1 MRGIQPLIFT
11 LLTVG
16 SALPINAQIDRIT
29 GKNFA
34 TRSEV
39 LATHGMVCTIVPAA
53 TEVGVEILK
62 RGGNAVDAAIAAN
75 ATLGLMEPVSNGIG
89 GDLFAI
95 VYSAKENKLY
105 GINGSG
111 RSPLGLSYDAMKS
124 ELAKLHS
131 ETIPPRGMLPISVP
145 GCVDAWAELHK
156 KFGKLKLID
165 DLAPAIRYAEEGFP
179 VTDLI
184 AYYWSFGP
192 RLYKGLPGAFVE
204 TYTLPM
210 ETARPRADESPNRR
224 EGAPSPT
231 AERRTPGKGDIFKNP
246 DLARTLQLI
255 GEKGRDAFYKG
266 EIADKIDEF
275 MRANGG
281 FLRKTDIENHTS
293 TWVEPVSVN
302 YRGYDIFEL
311 PPNGQGI
318 ATLQILNI
326 LEGFDLRTMGR
337 NSPETL
343 HAMIEAKKIAWVD
356 RAKFYA
362 DPDFAKIPL
371 AGLLSKQYAAE
382 RRKLIDPNHAAK
394 TVEAGNPQDGA
405 GALPRRSGISAR
417 GRAGSSS
424 LIDDGD
430 TIYMCTADDEG
441 NMVSLI
447 QSNYRGMGSG
457 IVVPGLGFM
466 FQDRGELFSMDPQHA
481 NVYAPGKRPFHTI
494 IPGFVMKDSK
504 PWEAFGVM
512 GGDMQPQGH
521 VQVLTN
527 QIDFGLN
534 VQEAGDASRWQHEG
548 DNEPTGEKMNAS
560 GGYVEVESGIPSE
573 VVRELRKKGHD
584 VRFDVGGYG
593 GYQAIKVEMHDGR
606 RVYVGASESRKD
618 GMAAGY

>member
-1 MRGIQPLIFT
+1 MWLVRWLKLSFGLFALLI
-11 LLTVG
+11 VG
-16 SALPINAQIDRIT
+16 LRLNAQIDRIT

-39 LATHGMVCTIVPAA
+39 LARHGMVCTSVPAA
-53 TEVGVEILK
+53 TQVGIDILK
-62 RGGNAVDAAIAAN
+62 RGGSAVDAAIAAN
-75 ATLGLMEPVSNGIG
+75 ATLGLMEPVSNGVG

-111 RSPLGLSYDAMKS
+111 RSPLGLSYDQMKA
-124 ELAKLHS
+124 ELAKLHR
-131 ETIPPRGMLPISVP
+131 ETIPPVGMLPISVP
-145 GCVDAWAELHK
+145 GTVDAWAELHK
-156 KFGKLKLID
+156 RFGKLKLSD
-165 DLAPAIRYAEEGFP
+165 DLAPAVQYAEQGFP
-179 VTDLI
+179 VTELI
-184 AYYWSFGP
+184 AYYWAFGP
-192 RLYKGLPGAFVE
+192 RLYKGLPGAFFE
-204 TYTLPM
+204 TYTL
-210 ETARPRADESPNRR
+210 D
-224 EGAPSPT
+224 GKG
-231 AERRTPGKGDIFKNP
+231 RTPAKGDIFKNP
-246 DLARTLQLI
+246 ALAKTLRLI

-266 EIADKIDEF
+266 EIADKIDAF

-281 FLRKTDIENHTS
+281 FLRKADFEKHTS
-293 TWVEPVSVN
+293 TWVEPVSTN
-302 YRGYDIFEL
+302 YRGYDVFEL

-318 ATLQILNI
+318 AALQILNI
-326 LEGFDLRTMGR
+326 LEGFDLRAMGR
-337 NSPETL
+337 NSAETL
-343 HAMIEAKKIAWVD
+343 HAMIEAKKIAWAD

-362 DPDFAKIPL
+362 DPAFAKIPL
-371 AGLLSKQYAAE
+371 TGLLSKSYGAE

-394 TVEAGNPQDGA
+394 KVEAGNPENGVGA
-405 GALPRRSGISAR
+405 PPRRSVAASAR

-424 LIDDGD
+424 VIDDGD

-466 FQDRGELFSMDPQHA
+466 FQDRGELFSMDPTHA

-494 IPGFVMKDSK
+494 IPGFVMKDGK

-512 GGDMQPQGH
+512 GGGMQPQGH

-548 DNEPTGEKMNAS
+548 DNEPTGEKMTES
-560 GGYVEVESGIPSE
+560 GGYVEVESGIPYE
-573 VVRELRKKGHD
+573 TVRELRKKGHD

-593 GYQAIKVEMHDGR
+593 GYQAIKVEMHDGQ

>member
-1 MRGIQPLIFT
+1 MRWIRFGFGL
-11 LLTVG
+11 
-16 SALPINAQIDRIT
+16 SALLIVGLRLNAQIDRIT

-39 LATHGMVCTIVPAA
+39 LARHGMVCTSVPAA
-53 TEVGVEILK
+53 TEVGIDILK

-111 RSPLGLSYDAMKS
+111 RSPLGLSYDQMKAV
-124 ELAKLHS
+124 LAKLHR
-131 ETIPPRGMLPISVP
+131 ETIPPTGMLPISVP
-145 GCVDAWAELHK
+145 GTVDAWAELHK
-156 KFGKLKLID
+156 RFGKLKLSD

-184 AYYWSFGP
+184 AYYWAFGP
-192 RLYKGLPGAFVE
+192 RLYKGLPGAFLE
-204 TYTLPM
+204 TYTL
-210 ETARPRADESPNRR
+210 D
-224 EGAPSPT
+224 GKG
-231 AERRTPGKGDIFKNP
+231 RTPAKGDVFKNP
-246 DLARTLQLI
+246 ALAKTLRLI
-255 GEKGRDAFYKG
+255 AEKGRDVFYKG
-266 EIADKIDEF
+266 EIADKIDQF
-275 MRANGG
+275 MRTNGG
-281 FLRKTDIENHTS
+281 FLRKADFEKHTS
-293 TWVEPVSVN
+293 TWVEPVSTN
-302 YRGYDIFEL
+302 YRGYDVFEL

-318 ATLQILNI
+318 AALQILNI
-326 LEGFDLRTMGR
+326 LEGFDLRVMGR

-343 HAMIEAKKIAWVD
+343 HTMIEAKKIAWAD

-362 DPDFAKIPL
+362 DPAFAKIPL

-382 RRKLIDPNHAAK
+382 RRTLIDPNHAAK
-394 TVEAGNPQDGA
+394 RIEAGNPQNGVGA
-405 GALPRRSGISAR
+405 PPRLSAGNSGR

-424 LIDDGD
+424 VIDNGD

-466 FQDRGELFSMDPQHA
+466 FQDRGELFSMDPNHA

-494 IPGFVMKDSK
+494 IPGFVMKDGK

-512 GGDMQPQGH
+512 GGGMQPQGH

-548 DNEPTGEKMNAS
+548 DNEPTGEKMTES
-560 GGYVEVESGIPSE
+560 GGYVEVESGIPYE
-573 VVRELRKKGHD
+573 TVRELRKKGHD

-593 GYQAIKVEMHDGR
+593 GYQAIRVEMHDGQ

>member
-1 MRGIQPLIFT
+1 MRAVG
-11 LLTVG
+11 LTVFLLLIVDLT
-16 SALPINAQIDRIT
+16 AEAQIDRIT

-39 LATHGMVCTIVPAA
+39 VARHGMVCTSVPLA
-53 TEVGVEILK
+53 TQVGLDILK
-62 RGGNAVDAAIAAN
+62 RGGSAVDAAVAAN

-111 RSPLGLSYDAMKS
+111 RSPLGLTYEQMKA
-124 ELAKLHS
+124 ELAKLKR
-131 ETIPPRGMLPISVP
+131 ETIPPQGMLPISVP
-145 GCVDAWAELHK
+145 GTVDAWAELHK
-156 KFGKLKLID
+156 KFGKLKLAD
-165 DLAPAIRYAEEGFP
+165 DLAPAIKYAEEGFP
-179 VTDLI
+179 VSELI
-184 AYYWSFGP
+184 AYYWAFGP
-192 RLYKGLPGAFVE
+192 RIYKGLPGAFLE
-204 TYTLPM
+204 TYTL
-210 ETARPRADESPNRR
+210 D
-224 EGAPSPT
+224 GKD
-231 AERRTPGKGDIFKNP
+231 RTPAKADIFKNP
-246 DLARTLQLI
+246 ALAKTLRLI
-255 GEKGRDAFYKG
+255 SEKGRDAFYKG
-266 EIADKIDEF
+266 EIADKIDNF
-275 MRANGG
+275 MSANGG
-281 FLRKTDIENHTS
+281 FLRKIDFDKHTS
-293 TWVEPVSVN
+293 TWVDPVATN
-302 YRGYDIFEL
+302 YRGYDVFEL

-318 ATLQILNI
+318 ATLQMLNI
-326 LEGFDLRTMGR
+326 LEGFDLRAMGR
-337 NSPETL
+337 NSPDAL
-343 HAMIEAKKIAWVD
+343 HVMIEAKKLVWAD

-362 DPDFAKIPL
+362 DPAFTKIPL
-371 AGLLSKQYAAE
+371 KGLLSKSYAHDRE
-382 RRKLIDPNHAAK
+382 QLIDPNRAAK
-394 TVEAGNPQDGA
+394 KTEPGVPGLDQ
-405 GALPRRSGISAR
+405 
-417 GRAGSSS
+417 
-424 LIDDGD
+424 GD

-494 IPGFVMKDSK
+494 IPGFVMKDGK

-512 GGDMQPQGH
+512 GGGMQPQGH

-548 DNEPTGEKMNAS
+548 DNEPTGEKITEN
-560 GGYVEVESGIPSE
+560 GGYVNLESGIPVE
-573 VVRELRKKGHD
+573 TARELKKRGHD

-593 GYQAIKVEMHDGR
+593 GYQAIKVEMHDGQ

-618 GMAAGY
+618 GQAAGY

>member
-1 MRGIQPLIFT
+1 MVVSLRFAVVCLLVIACFGISF
-11 LLTVG
+11 G
-16 SALPINAQIDRIT
+16 QIDRIT
-29 GKNFA
+29 GKPFA

-39 LATHGMVCTIVPAA
+39 LARHGMVCTSVPAA
-53 TEVGVEILK
+53 TQVGLDILK

-111 RSPLGLSYDAMKS
+111 RSPLGLSYEQMRA
-124 ELAKLHS
+124 ELDKLHRK
-131 ETIPPRGMLPISVP
+131 TIPPRGMLPISVP
-145 GCVDAWAELHK
+145 GTVDAWSELHK
-156 KFGKLKLID
+156 KFGKLKFSD
-165 DLAPAIRYAEEGFP
+165 DLAPAVKYAEEGFP
-179 VTDLI
+179 VTELI
-184 AYYWSFGP
+184 AFYWHFGP
-192 RLYKGLPGAFVE
+192 EIYKDLPGGFLE
-204 TYTLPM
+204 TYTL
-210 ETARPRADESPNRR
+210 DDK
-224 EGAPSPT
+224 G
-231 AERRTPGKGDIFKNP
+231 RTPAKGDIFKNP
-246 DLARTLQLI
+246 ALAKTLRLI

-266 EIADKIDEF
+266 EIADKIDKF
-275 MRANGG
+275 MRENGG
-281 FLRKTDIENHTS
+281 FLRKADFEKHTS
-293 TWVEPVSVN
+293 TWVDPVSAN
-302 YRGYDIFEL
+302 YRGYDVFEL

-326 LEGFDLRTMGR
+326 LEGFDLKSMGR
-337 NSPETL
+337 NSAETL
-343 HAMIEAKKIAWVD
+343 HAMIEAKKIAWAD

-362 DPDFAKIPL
+362 DPEFAKIPL
-371 AGLLSKQYAAE
+371 AGLLSKEYAGK
-382 RRKLIDPNHAAK
+382 RRKLIDPGHAAK
-394 TVEAGNPQDGA
+394 AVEAGVPPANGAESQATREPLQDSA
-405 GALPRRSGISAR
+405 ATPKRSPV
-417 GRAGSSS
+417 
-424 LIDDGD
+424 DDGD

-466 FQDRGELFSMDPQHA
+466 FQDRGELFSMEPAHA

-494 IPGFVMKDSK
+494 IPGFVMKDGK

-512 GGDMQPQGH
+512 GGGMQPQGH

-534 VQEAGDASRWQHEG
+534 AQEASDASRWQHEG
-548 DNEPTGEKMNAS
+548 DNEPTGEKMEK
-560 GGYVEVESGIPSE
+560 GGYVEVESGIPYE
-573 VVRELRKKGHD
+573 IVRELEKRGHE

-593 GYQAIKVEMHDGR
+593 GYQAIKVELHDGQ

-618 GMAAGY
+618 GQAAGY

>member
-1 MRGIQPLIFT
+1 
-11 LLTVG
+11 
-16 SALPINAQIDRIT
+16 
-29 GKNFA
+29 
-34 TRSEV
+34 
-39 LATHGMVCTIVPAA
+39 MVCTSVPAA
-53 TEVGVEILK
+53 TQVGLEILK
-62 RGGNAVDAAIAAN
+62 RGGSAVDAAIAAN

-95 VYSAKENKLY
+95 VYSAKDNKLY

-111 RSPLGLSYDAMKS
+111 RSPLGLSYEQMKT
-124 ELAKLHS
+124 ELGKLHPDS
-131 ETIPPRGMLPISVP
+131 VGIPPRGMLPISVP

-156 KFGKLKLID
+156 KFGKLKLSD
-165 DLAPAIRYAEEGFP
+165 DLTPAIHYAEDGFP
-179 VTDLI
+179 VTELI
-184 AYYWSFGP
+184 AYYWAFGP
-192 RLYKGLPGAFVE
+192 RLYKGLPGGFLE
-204 TYTLPM
+204 TYTL
-210 ETARPRADESPNRR
+210 D
-224 EGAPSPT
+224 GKG
-231 AERRTPGKGDIFKNP
+231 RTPAKGDIFKNP
-246 DLARTLQLI
+246 DLARTLRLV
-255 GEKGRDAFYKG
+255 GEKGRDVFYRG
-266 EIADKIDEF
+266 EIADKIDAF

-281 FLRKTDIENHTS
+281 FLRKTDFEKHTS

-302 YRGYDIFEL
+302 YRGYDVFEL

-318 ATLQILNI
+318 ATLQMLNI
-326 LEGFDLRTMGR
+326 LEGFDLRAMGR

-343 HAMIEAKKIAWVD
+343 HTMIETKKIVWAD

-362 DPDFAKIPL
+362 DPAFAKIPL
-371 AGLLSKQYAAE
+371 TGLLSKKYAAE

-394 TVEAGNPQDGA
+394 QVEAGNP
-405 GALPRRSGISAR
+405 AL
-417 GRAGSSS
+417 
-424 LIDDGD
+424 DQGD

-466 FQDRGELFSMDPQHA
+466 FQDRGQLFSMDPKHA

-494 IPGFVMKDSK
+494 IPGFVMKDDK

-512 GGDMQPQGH
+512 GGGMQPQGH

-534 VQEAGDASRWQHEG
+534 VQEAGDASRWQHESG
-548 DNEPTGEKMNAS
+548 QEPIGTGVTE
-560 GGYVEVESGIPSE
+560 GGAKVDAAGFVDLESGIPYE
-573 VVRELRKKGHD
+573 TARELRKRGHD
-584 VRFDVGGYG
+584 VRVDVGGYG

-618 GMAAGY
+618 GQAAGY

>member
-1 MRGIQPLIFT
+1 MRSISSLNLGLLALLI
-11 LLTVG
+11 VG
-16 SALPINAQIDRIT
+16 LRLNAQIDRIT

-39 LATHGMVCTIVPAA
+39 LARHGMVCTSVPAA
-53 TEVGVEILK
+53 TEVGLDILK
-62 RGGNAVDAAIAAN
+62 RGGSAADAAIAAN

-111 RSPLGLSYDAMKS
+111 RSPLGLSFDQMKA
-124 ELAKLHS
+124 ELAKLNRQ
-131 ETIPPRGMLPISVP
+131 TIPPLGMLPISVP
-145 GCVDAWAELHK
+145 GTVDAWAELHK
-156 KFGKLKLID
+156 KFGKLKLSD

-179 VTDLI
+179 VTELI
-184 AYYWSFGP
+184 AYYWAFGP
-192 RLYKGLPGAFVE
+192 RLYKVLPGAFLE
-204 TYTLPM
+204 TYTL
-210 ETARPRADESPNRR
+210 D
-224 EGAPSPT
+224 GKG
-231 AERRTPGKGDIFKNP
+231 RTPAKGDIFKNP
-246 DLARTLQLI
+246 SLAKTLRSI
-255 GEKGRDAFYKG
+255 AEKGRDAFYKG

-281 FLRKTDIENHTS
+281 FLRKADFDKHTS
-293 TWVEPVSVN
+293 TWVEPVSTN
-302 YRGYDIFEL
+302 YRGYEVFEL

-318 ATLQILNI
+318 AVLQILNI
-326 LEGFDLRTMGR
+326 LEGFDLRAMGR
-337 NSPETL
+337 DSPETL
-343 HAMIEAKKIAWVD
+343 HTMIEAKKIAWAD

-362 DPDFAKIPL
+362 DPAFAEIPL
-371 AGLLSKQYAAE
+371 SGLLSKKYAAE

-394 TVEAGNPQDGA
+394 KVEAGNP
-405 GALPRRSGISAR
+405 ALNQ
-417 GRAGSSS
+417 
-424 LIDDGD
+424 GD
-430 TIYMCTADDEG
+430 TIYLCTADDEG

-466 FQDRGELFSMDPQHA
+466 FQDRGELFSMDPNHA

-494 IPGFVMKDSK
+494 IPGFVMKDDK

-512 GGDMQPQGH
+512 GGGMQPQGH

-548 DNEPTGEKMNAS
+548 DNEPTGEKMTES
-560 GGYVEVESGIPSE
+560 GGYVEVESGIPYES
-573 VVRELRKKGHD
+573 VRELRKKGHD
-584 VRFDVGGYG
+584 VRFDFGGYG
-593 GYQAIKVEMHDGR
+593 GYQAIRVEMHGGQ
-606 RVYVGASESRKD
+606 RVYLGASESRKD

>member
-1 MRGIQPLIFT
+1 MWLVRWIKPLSFA
-11 LLTVG
+11 LLSLLVG
-16 SALPINAQIDRIT
+16 VRMDAQIDRIT
-29 GKNFA
+29 GKDFA

-39 LATHGMVCTIVPAA
+39 LARHGIVCTSVPAA
-53 TEVGVEILK
+53 TQVGIDILK
-62 RGGNAVDAAIAAN
+62 RGGSGVDAAIAAN

-111 RSPLGLSYDAMKS
+111 RSPAGLSFDQMKA
-124 ELAKLHS
+124 ELAKLHR
-131 ETIPPRGMLPISVP
+131 ETIPPTGMLPISVP
-145 GCVDAWAELHK
+145 GTVDAWAELHK
-156 KFGKLKLID
+156 RFGKLELSD

-179 VTDLI
+179 VTELI
-184 AYYWSFGP
+184 AYYWAFGP
-192 RLYKGLPGAFVE
+192 RLYKGLPGAFPE
-204 TYTLPM
+204 TYTL
-210 ETARPRADESPNRR
+210 D
-224 EGAPSPT
+224 GKG
-231 AERRTPGKGDIFKNP
+231 RTPAKGDIFKNP
-246 DLARTLQLI
+246 DLAKTLRLI
-255 GEKGRDAFYKG
+255 GERGRDVFYKG
-266 EIADKIDEF
+266 EIADKIDNF
-275 MRANGG
+275 MRSNGG
-281 FLRKTDIENHTS
+281 FLRKADFEKHTS
-293 TWVEPVSVN
+293 TWVDPVSTN

-318 ATLQILNI
+318 AALQILNI
-326 LEGFDLRTMGR
+326 LEGFDLLAMGR

-343 HAMIEAKKIAWVD
+343 HTMIEAKKIAWAD

-362 DPDFAKIPL
+362 DPAFSKIPL
-371 AGLLSKQYAAE
+371 AGLLSKKYAAE
-382 RRKLIDPNHAAK
+382 RRKLLDPNHAAK
-394 TVEAGNPQDGA
+394 NVEAGNPENGA
-405 GALPRRSGISAR
+405 GAPPRRSAEISAR
-417 GRAGSSS
+417 GRAGSNSM
-424 LIDDGD
+424 IDDGD

-466 FQDRGELFSMDPQHA
+466 FQDRGELFSMDPAHA

-494 IPGFVMKDSK
+494 IPGFVMKDGK

-512 GGDMQPQGH
+512 GGGMQPQGH

-548 DNEPTGEKMNAS
+548 DNEPTGEKMTGS
-560 GGYVEVESGIPSE
+560 GGYVEVESGIPYE
-573 VVRELRKKGHD
+573 TVRELRKKGHD

-593 GYQAIKVEMHDGR
+593 GYQAIKVEMHDGQ
-606 RVYVGASESRKD
+606 RVYVAASESRKD

>member
-1 MRGIQPLIFT
+1 MWLVRWIKPLSFA
-11 LLTVG
+11 LLAPIAVG
-16 SALPINAQIDRIT
+16 LRLEAQIDRIT

-39 LATHGMVCTIVPAA
+39 LARHGIVCTSVPAA
-53 TEVGVEILK
+53 TEVGIDILK
-62 RGGNAVDAAIAAN
+62 RGGSAVDAAIAAN

-95 VYSAKENKLY
+95 VYIAKENKLY

-111 RSPLGLSYDAMKS
+111 RSPAGLSYDQMKA
-124 ELAKLHS
+124 ELAKLHR
-131 ETIPPRGMLPISVP
+131 ETIPPTGMLPISLP
-145 GCVDAWAELHK
+145 GTVDAWAELHK
-156 KFGKLKLID
+156 RFGKLKLSD

-179 VTDLI
+179 VTELI
-184 AYYWSFGP
+184 AYYWAFGP
-192 RLYKGLPGAFVE
+192 RLYKGLPGAFLE
-204 TYTLPM
+204 TYTL
-210 ETARPRADESPNRR
+210 D
-224 EGAPSPT
+224 GKG
-231 AERRTPGKGDIFKNP
+231 RTPAKGDIFKNS
-246 DLARTLQLI
+246 DLAKTLRLI
-255 GEKGRDAFYKG
+255 GEKGRDVFYKG
-266 EIADKIDEF
+266 EIADKIDNF

-281 FLRKTDIENHTS
+281 FLRKADFEKHTS
-293 TWVEPVSVN
+293 TWVDPVSTN
-302 YRGYDIFEL
+302 YRGYDVFEL

-318 ATLQILNI
+318 AALQILNI

-343 HAMIEAKKIAWVD
+343 HTMIEAKKIAWAD

-362 DPDFAKIPL
+362 DPAFAKIPL
-371 AGLLSKQYAAE
+371 AGLLSKKYAAE
-382 RRKLIDPNHAAK
+382 RRKLIEPNHAAK
-394 TVEAGNPQDGA
+394 SVSAGSVEAGVSPANPKTAQPTRLLQA
-405 GALPRRSGISAR
+405 RSAL
-417 GRAGSSS
+417 
-424 LIDDGD
+424 DQGD
-430 TIYMCTADDEG
+430 TIYLCTADDEG

-466 FQDRGELFSMDPQHA
+466 FQDRGELFSMDPTHA

-494 IPGFVMKDSK
+494 IPGFVMKDGK

-512 GGDMQPQGH
+512 GGGMQPQGH

-548 DNEPTGEKMNAS
+548 DNEPTGEKMTGS
-560 GGYVEVESGIPSE
+560 GGYVEVESGIPYE
-573 VVRELRKKGHD
+573 TVRELRKKGHD

-593 GYQAIKVEMHDGR
+593 GYQAIKVEMHDGQ

-618 GMAAGY
+618 GMAVGY

>member
-1 MRGIQPLIFT
+1 MWLVRWLKLSFGLFALLI
-11 LLTVG
+11 VG
-16 SALPINAQIDRIT
+16 LRLNAQIDRIT

-39 LATHGMVCTIVPAA
+39 LARHGMVCTSVPAA
-53 TEVGVEILK
+53 TEVGIDILK
-62 RGGNAVDAAIAAN
+62 RGGSAVDAAIAVN
-75 ATLGLMEPVSNGIG
+75 ATLGLMEPVSNGVG

-111 RSPLGLSYDAMKS
+111 RSPLGLSYDQMKA
-124 ELAKLHS
+124 ELAKLHR
-131 ETIPPRGMLPISVP
+131 ETIPPVGMLPISVP
-145 GCVDAWAELHK
+145 GAVDAWAELHK
-156 KFGKLKLID
+156 RFGKLKLSD
-165 DLAPAIRYAEEGFP
+165 DLAPAVQYAEQGFP
-179 VTDLI
+179 VTELI
-184 AYYWSFGP
+184 AYYWAFGP
-192 RLYKGLPGAFVE
+192 RLYKGLPGAFFE
-204 TYTLPM
+204 TYTL
-210 ETARPRADESPNRR
+210 D
-224 EGAPSPT
+224 GKG
-231 AERRTPGKGDIFKNP
+231 RTPAKGDIFKNP
-246 DLARTLQLI
+246 ALANTLRLI

-266 EIADKIDEF
+266 EIADKIDAF

-281 FLRKTDIENHTS
+281 FLRKADFEKHTS
-293 TWVEPVSVN
+293 TWVEPVSTN
-302 YRGYDIFEL
+302 YRGYDVFEL

-318 ATLQILNI
+318 AGLQILNI
-326 LEGFDLRTMGR
+326 LEGFDLRAMGR

-343 HAMIEAKKIAWVD
+343 HAMIEAKKIAWAD

-362 DPDFAKIPL
+362 DPAFAKIPL
-371 AGLLSKQYAAE
+371 TGLLSKSYGAE

-394 TVEAGNPQDGA
+394 KVEAGNPENGVGA
-405 GALPRRSGISAR
+405 PPRRSVAASAR

-424 LIDDGD
+424 VIDDGD

-466 FQDRGELFSMDPQHA
+466 FQDRGELFSMDPTHA

-494 IPGFVMKDSK
+494 IPGFVMKDGK

-512 GGDMQPQGH
+512 GGGMQPQGH

-548 DNEPTGEKMNAS
+548 DNEPTGEKMTES
-560 GGYVEVESGIPSE
+560 GGYVEVESGIPYE
-573 VVRELRKKGHD
+573 TVRELRKKGHD

-593 GYQAIKVEMHDGR
+593 GYQAIKVEMHDGQ

>member
-1 MRGIQPLIFT
+1 VRWIEPLSFA
-11 LLTVG
+11 LLAPLAVG
-16 SALPINAQIDRIT
+16 LRLDAQIDRIT

-39 LATHGMVCTIVPAA
+39 LARHGIVCTSVPAA
-53 TEVGVEILK
+53 TEVGIDILK
-62 RGGNAVDAAIAAN
+62 RGGSAVDAAIAAN

-95 VYSAKENKLY
+95 IYSAKENKLY

-111 RSPLGLSYDAMKS
+111 RSPAGLSYDQMKA
-124 ELAKLHS
+124 ELEKLQKPPS
-131 ETIPPRGMLPISVP
+131 PQSSPWPGRGGRAAPGEGRALKIPPTGILPISVP
-145 GCVDAWAELHK
+145 GTVDAWAELHK
-156 KFGKLKLID
+156 KFGKLKLSD

-184 AYYWSFGP
+184 AYYWAFGP
-192 RLYKGLPGAFVE
+192 RLYKGLPGAFLE
-204 TYTLPM
+204 TYTL
-210 ETARPRADESPNRR
+210 D
-224 EGAPSPT
+224 GKG
-231 AERRTPGKGDIFKNP
+231 RTPAKGDIFKNP
-246 DLARTLQLI
+246 DLAKTLRLI
-255 GEKGRDAFYKG
+255 GEKGRDVFYKG
-266 EIADKIDEF
+266 EIADKIDNF

-281 FLRKTDIENHTS
+281 FLRKADFEKHTS
-293 TWVEPVSVN
+293 TWVDPVSTN
-302 YRGYDIFEL
+302 YRGYDVFEL

-318 ATLQILNI
+318 AALQMLNI
-326 LEGFDLRTMGR
+326 LEGFDLHAMGR

-343 HAMIEAKKIAWVD
+343 HTMIEAKKIAWAD

-362 DPDFAKIPL
+362 DPAFAKIPL
-371 AGLLSKQYAAE
+371 AGLLSKSYAAE
-382 RRKLIDPNHAAK
+382 RRKLIDPHHVSK
-394 TVEAGNPQDGA
+394 HVDAGNP
-405 GALPRRSGISAR
+405 AL
-417 GRAGSSS
+417 
-424 LIDDGD
+424 DHGD
-430 TIYMCTADDEG
+430 TIYLCTADDEG

-466 FQDRGELFSMDPQHA
+466 FQDRGELFSMEPGHA

-494 IPGFVMKDSK
+494 IPGFVMKDGK

-512 GGDMQPQGH
+512 GGGMQPQGH
-521 VQVLTN
+521 VHVLTN

-548 DNEPTGEKMNAS
+548 DNEPTGEKMTES
-560 GGYVEVESGIPSE
+560 GGYVEVESGILYE
-573 VVRELRKKGHD
+573 TVRELKKRGHD

-593 GYQAIKVEMHDGR
+593 GYQAIKVEIHDGQ

-618 GMAAGY
+618 GQAAGY